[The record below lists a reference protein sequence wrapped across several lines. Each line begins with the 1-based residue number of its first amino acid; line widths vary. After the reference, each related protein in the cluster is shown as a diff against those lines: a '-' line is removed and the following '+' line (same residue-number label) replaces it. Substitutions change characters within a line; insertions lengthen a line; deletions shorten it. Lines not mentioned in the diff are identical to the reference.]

1 MTQQFWDG
9 AEGTRGQRIQATTAC
24 LLTGGRDAVV
34 VANKDRHGKPLRT
47 VISTESGLVYTDPRP
62 DQDWFKRFYRDKYR
76 ESYKG
81 SATPVAKHTARAAK
95 VARSRAVELAEII
108 PAGSRV
114 LDLGSGSGEFVYLG
128 GKLGFDTVGVELDA
142 AYAQFARDNYQV
154 EIHSTDAESLALPH
168 ESLDCITSFH
178 VLEHIVDPLSLL
190 KSMAPFLRPGG
201 IFRVEVPCVETQHST
216 FRSRWHVGHLYHFNP
231 ATFQAM
237 AVLAGLVPTKVWTN
251 EGSRVVHAILTKPEV
266 PHSEPIE
273 PILAGN
279 FDRIWPQLE
288 TQASWSGWQVAKSLN
303 RFRGRIARTLW
314 EKCECFG
321 QTDRKQLVDDIVAR
335 VAQPSSKAA

>member
-9 AEGTRGQRIQATTAC
+9 VDGTRGQRIQATIPC

-34 VANKDRHGKPLRT
+34 VATKDRHGNPLRS
-47 VISTESGLVYTDPRP
+47 VISTASGLVYTDPRP
-62 DQDWFKRFYRDKYR
+62 DQAWFKQFYRDKYR

-95 VARSRAVELAEII
+95 VARNRINELAEHI

-190 KSMAPFLRPGG
+190 KSMARFLRPGG
-201 IFRVEVPCVETQHST
+201 IFRLEVPCVETQHST

-237 AVLAGLVPTKVWTN
+237 AVRAGLVPTKVWTN

-273 PILAGN
+273 RILAGN
-279 FDRIWPQLE
+279 FDRIWPQLD
-288 TQASWSGWQVAKSLN
+288 TQATWSGWQVARSLD
-303 RFRGRIARTLW
+303 RFRSRIARTLR
-314 EKCECFG
+314 EKCECYG
-321 QTDRKQLVDDIVAR
+321 QTNRRQLVDDIVAR
-335 VAQPSSKAA
+335 ASHPGSKAA